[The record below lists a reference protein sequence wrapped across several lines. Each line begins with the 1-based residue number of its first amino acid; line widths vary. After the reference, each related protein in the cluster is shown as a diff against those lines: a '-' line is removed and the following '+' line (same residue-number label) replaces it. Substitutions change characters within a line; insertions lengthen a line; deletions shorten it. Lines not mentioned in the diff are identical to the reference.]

1 MPKKIAI
8 LISNASKGSNLK
20 SIAKAI
26 EEKKLDAKIVKVI
39 SGSADAEGLIFAK
52 EHNIPS
58 VLLPKSDLADKILIK
73 LSPDYIVLA
82 GWKRIIPEILIEAFP
97 SRILNLHPGLI
108 PETIEGFVNNPD
120 GTKALWNKGKMTE
133 NAVKSFLE
141 RRSTYAGSSVHFL
154 TKEFD
159 FGPVVGRCFEKI
171 KPGDD
176 VDKLYKRLKIKENK
190 LYVDSLRQLCNKEL
204 MRKKVLIIGSGAREH
219 AIGWKLKQS
228 PHVGKVFFA
237 PGNGGTAD
245 VGENVHIQA
254 DKPKRLLSWAK
265 KNEID
270 LAVVGPETSLEKG
283 IVDLFQKNNI
293 SIFGPI

>member
-26 EEKKLDAKIVKVI
+26 EEKRLDAKIVKVV
-39 SGSADAEGLIFAK
+39 SGSADAEGLIFSK

-254 DKPKRLLSWAK
+254 DEPKRLLSWAK

-283 IVDLFQKNNI
+283 IVDCSKRI
-293 SIFGPI
+293 I